1 LKKLLVAMLVLG
13 VLIIS
18 TVIYG
23 QTFWGGETMSSQK
36 VKKKWGSEKYNAE
49 AFKAG
54 TYLDKSKMAYSIMTD
69 KKLLEQ
75 PYEKIRELFGE
86 NDGFYFIDSYPTYII
101 QRGKNHSEETW
112 QLVFRMNSKFKVRDV
127 IMHKNCCDK

>member
-1 LKKLLVAMLVLG
+1 MLVLG

-18 TVIYG
+18 NVIYG

-36 VKKKWGSEKYNAE
+36 VKQKWGSEKYNAE
-49 AFKAG
+49 VFKAG

-69 KKLLEQ
+69 KTLLEQ

-86 NDGFYFIDSYPTYII
+86 FAITFHFCPT
-101 QRGKNHSEETW
+101 E
-112 QLVFRMNSKFKVRDV
+112 LVFLLDIPSKNTRHV
-127 IMHKNCCDK
+127 